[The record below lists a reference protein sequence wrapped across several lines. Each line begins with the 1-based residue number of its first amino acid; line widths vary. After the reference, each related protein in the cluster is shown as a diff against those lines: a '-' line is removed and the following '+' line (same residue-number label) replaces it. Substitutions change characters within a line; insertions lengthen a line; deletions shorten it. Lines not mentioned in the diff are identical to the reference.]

1 MTDIDI
7 PALKAAALASKAAK
21 ETGAKF
27 YPCDVDV
34 GRIRAKND
42 FRDACTE
49 DAVLALV
56 ERLERSEGANGLNSE
71 CIGIMREHLAK
82 VGIEATF
89 ADDVAAKAAAEIT
102 ALRARV
108 AELEQQVAALAAALE
123 MLRNEDNCWCDGPEK
138 DRRGETD
145 MTTHYGYCSEI
156 RAALRAAGRK
166 T

>member
-1 MTDIDI
+1 MATVLNAV
-7 PALKAAALASKAAK
+7 PAL
-21 ETGAKF
+21 
-27 YPCDVDV
+27 
-34 GRIRAKND
+34 I
-42 FRDACTE
+42 
-49 DAVLALV
+49 

-108 AELEQQVAALAAALE
+108 AELEQQVAALADALE
-123 MLRNEDNCWCDGPEK
+123 DELK
-138 DRRGETD
+138 LARGWAKN
-145 MTTHYGYCSEI
+145 SIEI
-156 RAALRAAGRK
+156 HAASDATLRAAGRK